1 MAELKNLELKVSIVG
16 GISAFEVY
24 LEGLPI
30 RTFYYD
36 SVPGVWRAHLDQFG
50 IEGKLNVSFHSS
62 GWHGGTCTL
71 DVIVKPH
78 RGLREK
84 IVNQH
89 GPLNVLNKRDI
100 DLAEDT
106 EFA

>member
-1 MAELKNLELKVSIVG
+1 MAEAKNIELKVTITG

-24 LEGLPI
+24 LEGMPI

-36 SVPGVWRAHLDQFG
+36 SVPGVWRAHLNGFG

-62 GWHGGTCTL
+62 GWQGGACIL

-84 IVNQH
+84 IVNHH
-89 GPLNVLNKRDI
+89 GPLNVLSKRDI
-100 DLAEDT
+100 DLGEET
-106 EFA
+106 EFD